1 MSEQNVYFQEE
12 EKELKHLD
20 SVKCLK
26 PKQKWPRL
34 CQTGPIYPWVMAPT
48 LLDAGVNNI
57 LFWAGNE
64 NKQSWIADQ
73 SFSKFGNAELKV
85 VLSVSKIFPTDRL
98 IREKMCRV
106 KDDYCQ
112 LLISGGSLYTLSM
125 SKTSGPMREKLFL
138 QYKHVV
144 YVNVNQLFSF
154 QPLLS
159 FSKTRPCSK
168 KNIDTMHDWKKEL
181 RPWNMASKGRM
192 IICLNSGGA
201 GSL

>member
-125 SKTSGPMREKLFL
+125 SKNIRANERETVSSIQTCINRLNYF
-138 QYKHVV
+138 
-144 YVNVNQLFSF
+144 LFSHCCHF
-154 QPLLS
+154 L
-159 FSKTRPCSK
+159 
-168 KNIDTMHDWKKEL
+168 
-181 RPWNMASKGRM
+181 
-192 IICLNSGGA
+192 
-201 GSL
+201 